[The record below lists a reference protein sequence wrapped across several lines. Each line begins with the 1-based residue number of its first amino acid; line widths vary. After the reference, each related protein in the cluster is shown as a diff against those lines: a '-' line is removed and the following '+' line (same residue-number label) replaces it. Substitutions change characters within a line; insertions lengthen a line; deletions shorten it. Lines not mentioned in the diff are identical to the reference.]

1 MIIINVY
8 IIILRN
14 KLIPLNVFAI
24 CAIYCELLVAGRFAY
39 LFCHDHLSFRADR
52 TFAVAIIA

>member
-8 IIILRN
+8 IIILFN

-24 CAIYCELLVAGRFAY
+24 CAIHCVFVGVSLICFAM
-39 LFCHDHLSFRADR
+39 
-52 TFAVAIIA
+52 TI